1 MEAQDVGRLGG
12 RAQGGGDAA
21 APAPTG
27 FVLHGRGSRVEMVM
41 ERAHLSVGQREE
53 GMEWRREGWISCW
66 SRLQFGG

>member
-1 MEAQDVGRLGG
+1 MEAQDVGRRGG
-12 RAQGGGDAA
+12 RAQGVGDAA
-21 APAPTG
+21 G

>member
-12 RAQGGGDAA
+12 RAQGGGDAVGGGDAA
-21 APAPTG
+21 APAPAG

-53 GMEWRREGWISCW
+53 GMEWRSEGWISCW
-66 SRLQFGG
+66 N